1 MPDDSSVAFSV
12 KQRMFTTEIAILI
25 LDCNAE
31 NPRMQAK
38 FYSYKNCRDRNQT
51 STCQKVTTYVTGNIT
66 FSPLSRTLQIFL
78 DKCALL

>member
-12 KQRMFTTEIAILI
+12 KQRMYATEIAILI

-38 FYSYKNCRDRNQT
+38 FYSYKNDRT
-51 STCQKVTTYVTGNIT
+51 VGIETK
-66 FSPLSRTLQIFL
+66 PLHVKR
-78 DKCALL
+78 